1 MVVFHSGL
9 KPSPLFPRP
18 PVIEKEMRAVL
29 MRRIHTVAGPM
40 IMRNDLG
47 ERNPML
53 IHQVGREL
61 GRPINR
67 PTQTVPLVL
76 SHLEPDRI
84 FVSRPIEVGMPPRYI
99 RGQMLHRDTLIDSVV
114 P

>member
-1 MVVFHSGL
+1 
-9 KPSPLFPRP
+9 
-18 PVIEKEMRAVL
+18 
-29 MRRIHTVAGPM
+29 MRRIHAVAGPM

-47 ERNPML
+47 ERNPVL

-61 GRPINR
+61 GRSINR
-67 PTQTVPLVL
+67 PAQTVPLVL
-76 SHLEPDRI
+76 AHLESDRI
-84 FVSRPIEVGMPPRYI
+84 FVSRPIEVGMPPRYV

>member
-1 MVVFHSGL
+1 
-9 KPSPLFPRP
+9 
-18 PVIEKEMRAVL
+18 
-29 MRRIHTVAGPM
+29 MRRIHAVAGPM

-47 ERNPML
+47 ERNPVL

-67 PTQTVPLVL
+67 SAQTVPLVL
-76 SHLEPDRI
+76 AHLESDRI
-84 FVSRPIEVGMPPRYI
+84 FVSRPIEVRMPPSYV
-99 RGQMLHRDTLIDSVV
+99 RGQMLHSHTLVNSVV